1 MIKALITLTLVVSAI
16 GVGIGLLRICWNAQ
30 PGDWRP
36 ISLALSIL
44 VGQIA
49 MLTTYFRLPVLI
61 TAATPQGRAAFDRFA
76 LDHVQMLVG
85 NVYWVLN
92 SAIFMLLFQHGHH

>member
-1 MIKALITLTLVVSAI
+1 
-16 GVGIGLLRICWNAQ
+16 
-30 PGDWRP
+30 
-36 ISLALSIL
+36 
-44 VGQIA
+44 